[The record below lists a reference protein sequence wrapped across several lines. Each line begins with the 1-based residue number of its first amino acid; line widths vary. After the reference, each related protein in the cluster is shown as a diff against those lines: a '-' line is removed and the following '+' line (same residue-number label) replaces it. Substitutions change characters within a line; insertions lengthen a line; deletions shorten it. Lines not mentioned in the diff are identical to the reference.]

1 MKPRAWLILL
11 ALPLIGVT
19 LVANPPSRM
28 LMYTYP
34 SEGIIVTISFID
46 LPSGPVC
53 HIDDGRIS
61 SALFKIRD
69 FPLSKEEFE
78 RIWSVTPK
86 LAPFEHKKD
95 SSAERDGLNYY
106 VFATAEMPKGEKRT
120 FVIPKDRAPKSVI
133 EVVREIRA
141 YNRD

>member
-1 MKPRAWLILL
+1 MKLSAWLVIL
-11 ALPLIGVT
+11 ASPLIGVT

-28 LMYTYP
+28 LMYTYQ
-34 SEGIIVTISFID
+34 SEGIIVTISFED

-61 SALFKIRD
+61 AATLKVRNFRVSMQ
-69 FPLSKEEFE
+69 EFE
-78 RIWSVTPK
+78 RIWSVAPE

-95 SSAERDGLNYY
+95 SPTKGDPLNLY
-106 VFATAEMPKGEKRT
+106 VFATAEMPNGEKKT
-120 FVIPKDRAPKSVI
+120 FIVPKDRAPKLVI

-141 YNRD
+141 YVRD